1 MRKIVYAVLACACAL
16 VATAQSNNQF
26 VYSAIA
32 RDAQGAP
39 IVNQNISV
47 EISILSDSTNNTASY
62 VETHSVDT
70 DPYGVFTAVVGD
82 GNSTVGSL
90 DSVEWAASAH
100 YLNIGID
107 FTGGSNYV
115 DSHTSRIYGTP
126 YANVAESANEATRAD
141 TALYLENNPIYDNAG
156 VAQLRTMSGIVIP
169 NVDSTA
175 ASSLTGANGQLIYNS
190 TFEELQVWSGGTW
203 KSLKPATSG
212 TPKEVGRIRNSLIL
226 R

>member
-1 MRKIVYAVLACACAL
+1 MGKIVYAVLACACAL

-39 IVNQNISV
+39 VVNQTISV

-82 GNSTVGSL
+82 GTSTVGSL
-90 DSVEWAASAH
+90 DSVEWSASAH

-115 DSHTSRIYGTP
+115 DSHTSRNYGTP

-141 TALYLENNPIYDNAG
+141 TANFL
-156 VAQLRTMSGIVIP
+156 
-169 NVDSTA
+169 
-175 ASSLTGANGQLIYNS
+175 
-190 TFEELQVWSGGTW
+190 
-203 KSLKPATSG
+203 
-212 TPKEVGRIRNSLIL
+212 
-226 R
+226 